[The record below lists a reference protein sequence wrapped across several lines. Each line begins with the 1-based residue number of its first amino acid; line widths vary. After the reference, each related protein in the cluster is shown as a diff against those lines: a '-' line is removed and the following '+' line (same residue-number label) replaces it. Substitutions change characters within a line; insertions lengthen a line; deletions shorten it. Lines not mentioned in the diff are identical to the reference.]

1 MIDQD
6 TLQRFI
12 FSDSNVRGEIV
23 HLNQSY
29 QTVAQQAD
37 YPNNLKHLLGEAMC
51 AVILLTATLKFS
63 GRLSLQLQGDGILK
77 LLLVQS
83 SHKQEIRGNIQWQGD
98 SGSLS
103 FRELVQ
109 NATLVI
115 TIEPEKGTRY
125 QGIVPLDGDRLN
137 QCLENYFLQSEQLP
151 TRIWLTADAEG
162 AAGML
167 LQKLPETDRHES
179 ENSWEHITILAET
192 TTHPELLTLTNETF
206 LYRLFHN
213 EKVRLF
219 DSQPVIFKCT
229 CSKERCEETIISLG
243 RQEIDEIIRDQ
254 GHLAITC
261 EFCATSYFF
270 EADQLRQLSFED
282 NQKEKVLDSPLTEK
296 GEKLK
301 NTV

>member
-1 MIDQD
+1 MIDRD

-29 QTVAQQAD
+29 QTVIQQAD
-37 YPNNLKHLLGEAMC
+37 YPENIKSLMGEAMC

-63 GRLSLQLQGDGILK
+63 GRLSLQLQGDGIVN

-83 SHKQEIRGNIQWQGD
+83 SDKQEIRGNIQWEGD
-98 SGSLS
+98 SGTLS
-103 FRELVQ
+103 FRELVK

-125 QGIVPLDGDRLN
+125 QGIVPLDGNRLN

-151 TRIWLTADAEG
+151 TRIWLTANAEG

-167 LQKLPETDRHES
+167 LQKLPEMPRKEKQ
-179 ENSWEHITILAET
+179 NSWEHITILAET
-192 TTHPELLTLTNETF
+192 TTHPEPLTLANETF

-213 EKVRLF
+213 EQVRLF
-219 DSQPVIFKCT
+219 DRQPVVFRCT

-254 GHLAITC
+254 GHMVITC
-261 EFCATSYFF
+261 EFCSTSYYF
-270 EADQLRQLSFED
+270 EIDQLRKLSLEIV
-282 NQKEKVLDSPLTEK
+282 QKQ
-296 GEKLK
+296 
-301 NTV
+301 

>member
-1 MIDQD
+1 MIDRD

-29 QTVAQQAD
+29 QTVIQQAD
-37 YPNNLKHLLGEAMC
+37 YPENIKSLMGEAMC

-63 GRLSLQLQGDGILK
+63 GKLSLQLQGDGIVN

-83 SHKQEIRGNIQWQGD
+83 SDKQEIRGNIQWQGD
-98 SGSLS
+98 SGTLS
-103 FRELVQ
+103 FRELVK

-125 QGIVPLDGDRLN
+125 QGIVPLDGNRLN

-151 TRIWLTADAEG
+151 TRIWLTANAEG

-167 LQKLPETDRHES
+167 LQKLPEMPRKEKQ
-179 ENSWEHITILAET
+179 NSWEHISILAET
-192 TTHPELLTLTNETF
+192 TTHPELLTLANETF

-213 EKVRLF
+213 EQVRLF
-219 DSQPVIFKCT
+219 DRQPVVFKCT

-254 GHLAITC
+254 GHMVITC
-261 EFCATSYFF
+261 EFCSTSYYF
-270 EADQLRQLSFED
+270 EIDQLRKLSLEIV
-282 NQKEKVLDSPLTEK
+282 QKQ
-296 GEKLK
+296 
-301 NTV
+301 